1 MFYQHPHHWC
11 HLPGVGQLLS
21 VLPGT
26 GQWRRKNWNL
36 CSMSGCLVASHR
48 KFRDATHER
57 TFFKLSI
64 QVGGDALP
72 CENLHLLSLSLH
84 PAHSWLGTIKGTADE
99 RYPVQ
104 RDHTT
109 GAWDRLGVLCGS
121 LLGSL
126 SEGWD
131 QTWPTVMGPPCNST
145 TQAAQITCGK
155 NNTGGLRSLDPL
167 GWYPSWFGA
176 GANSWGVLSEST
188 KYHAQLAMSCK
199 YSPLTCF
206 SWRGANILNR
216 SLGFIKLQVQV
227 SFWVSL
233 NTAMYLGDPCRV
245 IIIRCVLCVRSC
257 SVVSDSLQPRGLQS
271 TRLPRPW
278 DSPGK
283 NTEGWERCH
292 SLLQGVFPT
301 WWSNPRLLHCRRIL
315 YPLSHLKSLGIVRM
329 SLNLSS
335 WRFSFMS
342 IHRMIGGGRGGLL

>member
-1 MFYQHPHHWC
+1 MLYRRHFQDFLKTYFGFIQGSFSSLTFSYSSGKILQSSFFFFLSTLSVLKLLSCSLFYQHPHHRC

-48 KFRDATHER
+48 KFRDATHKR

-126 SEGWD
+126 SEG
-131 QTWPTVMGPPCNST
+131 
-145 TQAAQITCGK
+145 
-155 NNTGGLRSLDPL
+155 
-167 GWYPSWFGA
+167 
-176 GANSWGVLSEST
+176 
-188 KYHAQLAMSCK
+188 
-199 YSPLTCF
+199 
-206 SWRGANILNR
+206 
-216 SLGFIKLQVQV
+216 
-227 SFWVSL
+227 
-233 NTAMYLGDPCRV
+233 
-245 IIIRCVLCVRSC
+245 
-257 SVVSDSLQPRGLQS
+257 
-271 TRLPRPW
+271 
-278 DSPGK
+278 
-283 NTEGWERCH
+283 
-292 SLLQGVFPT
+292 
-301 WWSNPRLLHCRRIL
+301 
-315 YPLSHLKSLGIVRM
+315 
-329 SLNLSS
+329 
-335 WRFSFMS
+335 
-342 IHRMIGGGRGGLL
+342 